1 MSQIKA
7 QDVQICIFTP
17 QDKSSVS
24 QYPQQEQYLYQMI
37 GNAIVELRKKLGNN
51 LPVYLDFCPVSNG
64 DNVVVLEQNGGSVLN
79 LPAVQMYARYKDGTA
94 GQYFL
99 KKGLTD
105 INSTTPL
112 LTESKA
118 QAYIEALLYRLSPT
132 PETLLC
138 KIFPP
143 LCSLGWYVWAAAAGY
158 SIYRT
163 TQARN
168 VGKIVWGAAAVLT
181 SNEFIQRGG
190 LKELQKKIGL

>member
-1 MSQIKA
+1 MKKVVA
-7 QDVQICIFTP
+7 ELVNICIFT
-17 QDKSSVS
+17 KSTDNP
-24 QYPQQEQYLYQMI
+24 YPADDRKMYD
-37 GNAIVELRKKLGNN
+37 AISLAA
-51 LPVYLDFCPVSNG
+51 SN
-64 DNVVVLEQNGGSVLN
+64 VAKEAGGSAPIVVQYCYIYGANNQAVALAAGIDPIFDT
-79 LPAVQMYARYKDGTA
+79 PAAYMWARYPGGATAYYVIKRDLKDKTLGV
-94 GQYFL
+94 
-99 KKGLTD
+99 D
-105 INSTTPL
+105 W
-112 LTESKA
+112 
-118 QAYIEALLYRLSPT
+118 T
-132 PETLLC
+132 PEEMQPYIAALAFRTKPAPDTLLC